1 MEFNSSTILVS
12 LIISV
17 FFIGVFWYL
26 PQSFGMPEYSLS
38 NKVVISIV
46 LIPMSYAIVSH
57 YNN

>member
-26 PQSFGMPEYSLS
+26 PQSLGMPEYSLF
-38 NKVVISIV
+38 NRIIISIV